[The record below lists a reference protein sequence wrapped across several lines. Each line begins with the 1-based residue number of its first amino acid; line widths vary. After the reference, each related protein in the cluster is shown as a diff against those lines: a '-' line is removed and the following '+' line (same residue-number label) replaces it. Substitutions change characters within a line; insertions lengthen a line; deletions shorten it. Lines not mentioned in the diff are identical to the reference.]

1 MIVRDLRRS
10 AVRNMVRAGIPERM
24 EMSLSGQKTRRVFD
38 CYNVVSESGLAK
50 AAENLHAHLE
60 EAA

>member
-38 CYNVVSESGLAK
+38 CYNVVSELFSEGGSRK
-50 AAENLHAHLE
+50 ITDTS
-60 EAA
+60 